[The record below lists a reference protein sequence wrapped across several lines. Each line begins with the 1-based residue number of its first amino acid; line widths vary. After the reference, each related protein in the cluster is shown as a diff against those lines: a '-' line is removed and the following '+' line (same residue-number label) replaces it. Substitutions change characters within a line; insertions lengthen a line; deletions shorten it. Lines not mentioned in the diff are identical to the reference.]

1 MAIPPGRMPPVIT
14 LAACYTG
21 AAASED
27 GASFAAQLC
36 ERGAAAVIAT
46 ETSIT
51 DTYATRLLAR
61 VYGTLARSGSPDVVA
76 ALADARREVQAE
88 LATSPDKRDIELA
101 TLGEWAAVTVLAA
114 QRLGH
119 RCRPGPDP
127 VPPSGSRPG
136 RGSPGWPG
144 GMTGTSWGGGASSAA
159 GRSI

>member
-1 MAIPPGRMPPVIT
+1 MPPVIT

-76 ALADARREVQAE
+76 ALA
-88 LATSPDKRDIELA
+88 
-101 TLGEWAAVTVLAA
+101 
-114 QRLGH
+114 
-119 RCRPGPDP
+119 
-127 VPPSGSRPG
+127 G
-136 RGSPGWPG
+136 RAPG
-144 GMTGTSWGGGASSAA
+144 GA
-159 GRSI
+159 GRTGGLAGQARHRAGRRWVNGRP